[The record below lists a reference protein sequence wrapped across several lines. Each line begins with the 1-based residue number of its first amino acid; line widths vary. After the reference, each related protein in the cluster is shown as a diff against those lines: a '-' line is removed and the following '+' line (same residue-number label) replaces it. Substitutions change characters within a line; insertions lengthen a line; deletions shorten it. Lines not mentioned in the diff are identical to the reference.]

1 MFKIQIKK
9 QDAEKNVQLNLLKT
23 SHNYENLNQRDDVE
37 QQQSTSSS
45 SNSGQFCSPQS
56 IMQEN
61 LLNSGKR

>member
-1 MFKIQIKK
+1 M
-9 QDAEKNVQLNLLKT
+9 QLNLLKT